1 MKPTELRMSKEYIVY
16 YQTWTWVVTTGMLS
30 RILFVGIF
38 LIIGLIPFI
47 ILIFLNTRILISLR
61 SIRARINYTIGDN
74 NPAKGSKMVSDII
87 CLMI

>member
-1 MKPTELRMSKEYIVY
+1 M
-16 YQTWTWVVTTGMLS
+16 
-30 RILFVGIF
+30 VGIF
-38 LIIGLIPFI
+38 LILGLIPFI

-61 SIRARINYTIGDN
+61 SIRARINYTIEDN